1 MELYSKGS
9 AWFSDDEGKKGTLA
23 VGQFAD
29 LAVLSADYF
38 TVPEEEIKNLE
49 SLLTIMGGQVVY
61 GNDEFKIYHLNCR
74 QHHLI
79 GHRRAFMVMVVLT

>member
-1 MELYSKGS
+1 MRGS
-9 AWFSDDEGKKGTLA
+9 LVMKVKGTLA

-29 LAVLSADYF
+29 IAVLSADYF
-38 TVPEEEIKNLE
+38 TVPEEEIKDLE

-79 GHRRAFMVMVVLT
+79 GHRREFMVMVVLT